1 MYLLAT
7 AGLFL
12 TWFPKLRGFASIF
25 LTYQWFDGNMKNMSI
40 ATLAGTIFGF
50 LLILGA
56 ILHGTS
62 NFTSFLS
69 LEGFLIV
76 IGGSIANAYM
86 SYSSTSVEQAFVAIF
101 HMLQKPKATHEGLNS
116 EIMRLMK
123 WSYLVQA
130 RGFIALEDEVGNKI
144 KEPILRYGM
153 GLVLSGYKPEA
164 VRSMMN
170 TAVES
175 EFERRI
181 IPVTVLRNMASTAP
195 AFGMVGTLVGM
206 VIMLQNIQ
214 GDMTAIGTGL
224 AVALLATLYGI
235 IMARLVCLPASDKLM
250 QKEEVM
256 RFRNYL
262 MTEGLV
268 MLCEKQ
274 TPHFMQDKLNS
285 FLDPQNHFNLD
296 IHLKKNTGETA
307 QASV

>member
-1 MYLLAT
+1 
-7 AGLFL
+7 
-12 TWFPKLRGFASIF
+12 
-25 LTYQWFDGNMKNMSI
+25 MKNMSI

-56 ILHGTS
+56 IVHGTN
-62 NFTSFLS
+62 NFLSFLS
-69 LEGFLIV
+69 MEGFLIV

-86 SYSSTSVEQAFVAIF
+86 SYSATSVEQAFVAIF
-101 HMLQKPKATHEGLNS
+101 HMLQKPKATHEGLNA
-116 EIMRLMK
+116 EIMRLIK

-130 RGFIALEDEVGNKI
+130 RGYIALEDEVSTKL
-144 KEPILRYGM
+144 KEPLLRYGL
-153 GLVLSGYKPEA
+153 GLVISGYKPTA
-164 VRSMMN
+164 VREMLN
-170 TAVES
+170 TAAES

-181 IPVTVLRNMASTAP
+181 MPVAVLRNMAATAP

-214 GDMTAIGTGL
+214 GDMTMIGTGL

-235 IMARLVCLPASDKLM
+235 IMARLVCLPAADKMM

-268 MLCEKQ
+268 MLAEKQ
-274 TPHFMQDKLNS
+274 SPHYVQDRLNS

-296 IHLKKNTGETA
+296 IHLKKPESAT
-307 QASV
+307 QKASA